1 MPFLRWIRDQPYLLL
16 TLTSL
21 FWAGNAIVGRA
32 VVGRIPPVAL
42 AEFRWIVAFLIV
54 LPFAWRDLSRDLPVI
69 RRHFGL
75 LTILAFTG
83 ITVFNTLLYWS
94 LERTTAINAT
104 LVQSVAPLLIGLFS
118 FLLYR
123 DALTRLQVAGI
134 VVSLAGVAAIVSGG
148 DPSRL
153 LALSLNAGDLMIVVA
168 LALYALYSALLRRRP
183 GMAQLSFLAVTMG
196 WGAVLLLPA
205 FVLELAS
212 GAKFEPFDASMIGAL
227 VYVAIFPS
235 IVAYLGFNRGVE
247 LIGANRAGPFFHLIP
262 LFGVILAVL
271 FLGERPG
278 MHHAVGILLILCGVM
293 IASRGRR
300 GGKNRVAEK
309 GAAL

>member
-42 AEFRWIVAFLIV
+42 AELRWIAAFLIV

-83 ITVFNTLLYWS
+83 ITAFNTLLYWS

-104 LVQSVAPLLIGLFS
+104 LMQSVAPLLIGLFS

-123 DALTRLQVAGI
+123 DALTRLQIAGI
-134 VVSLAGVAAIVSGG
+134 AVSLVGVAAIVSGG

-153 LALSLNAGDLMIVVA
+153 FALSLNAGDLMIVFA

-183 GMAQLSFLAVTMG
+183 GMAQLSFLAFTMG

-205 FVLELAS
+205 FVAELAS

-300 GGKNRVAEK
+300 GGKNRVAEDK
-309 GAAL
+309 PAI